1 MEKLRVLLLVWVG
14 LVFGVRHSH
23 LEPKVPHAGG
33 TECLWVGSLS
43 GAEAR
48 GAEKGSP
55 ARMGKEDVPTCLARS
70 GPATSAP
77 SGTCGGGA
85 QP

>member
-23 LEPKVPHAGG
+23 LEPKVPQAAGTRG
-33 TECLWVGSLS
+33 LRFGPLS
-43 GAEAR
+43 GAEAPE
-48 GAEKGSP
+48 AEKGSP
-55 ARMGKEDVPTCLARS
+55 ARLGKEDVPTCLAE
-70 GPATSAP
+70 AWP
-77 SGTCGGGA
+77 SHERPFRDLWEGA